1 VRQLHDRANLQLSD
15 KENAMYDLLLKGG
28 RIYDGS
34 GMPSYNADVAI
45 QNGKIAVLGR
55 LNGNARRTLNVDG
68 LAVAPGFIDPHTHL
82 DAQLLWD
89 PLGTSSCFHGVTS
102 VVVGNCGL
110 SLAPAKPEDRDAV
123 IKSFVRV
130 EAISRR
136 VLEQGVEWRWT
147 STGEYLGALGGRL
160 GINAAALVGHIAVRH
175 YVMGEEAVERQATA
189 EEISK
194 MKHLVR
200 QGMEAGAVGFSTNQN
215 PRHIRED
222 RKPVASRL
230 ASDDELGSLLDVLG
244 EMNTGVVQL
253 SGGGA
258 DARGRIAYA
267 AGMARRTGRPV
278 LWQSINHSWSRPN
291 FWQEMLA
298 NTQRFFTEEGLP
310 IYAMTQAK
318 PFENRYTLLDAQCF
332 DEFPTWKAAMFSP
345 VAARKEMFAD
355 ADLRKKL
362 RAEAIED
369 QSPSVFPRRWDVIFI
384 DRAELDK
391 NKALEKKSVQEVAKA
406 QGKDGLDCFLD
417 LSLEEDLKTRF
428 VHINTQGDPKAVCE
442 ILKHP
447 SVMIGQS
454 DAGAHMGYDAR
465 FGYSTAFLGRW
476 VRDHGIMSL
485 EEAVS
490 KLTFR
495 VASIFG
501 LGDRGLLRPG
511 MAADVTVFD
520 PANVN
525 TMEPEYVQ
533 DLPGNETRMIQK
545 AAGVPHTIV
554 NGQVVIE
561 NGAPTGAYP
570 GKVLRPNTWAN

>member
-1 VRQLHDRANLQLSD
+1 
-15 KENAMYDLLLKGG
+15 MYDLLLKGG

-34 GMPSYNADVAI
+34 GMPSSYADVGI
-45 QNGKIAVLGR
+45 SGGKIVEIGR
-55 LNGNARRTLNVDG
+55 LNGGAKRTLNVDG

-82 DAQLLWD
+82 DAQLFWD

-136 VLEQGVEWRWT
+136 VLEEGIQWKWK
-147 STGEYLGALGGRL
+147 STAEYLDALGTRL
-160 GINAAALVGHIAVRH
+160 GINAAALIGHIAVRH
-175 YVMGEEAVERQATA
+175 NVMGEDAVERQATA
-189 EEISK
+189 EEIAK
-194 MKHLVR
+194 MKELVR

-222 RKPVASRL
+222 KKPVASRL
-230 ASDDELGSLLDVLG
+230 AADEELGSLLDVLA
-244 EMNTGVVQL
+244 EMNSGVVQL

-267 AGMARRTGRPV
+267 AQMARRTGRPV

-291 FWQEMLA
+291 HWEEMLA
-298 NTQRFFTEEGLP
+298 NTQRVFKEEGLP

-318 PFENRYTLLDAQCF
+318 PFQNRYTLLDAQCF
-332 DEFPTWKAAMFSP
+332 DEFPTWKSAMFSP
-345 VAARKEMFAD
+345 VPVRKQMFAD
-355 ADLRKKL
+355 SAMRKKL

-369 QSPSVFPRRWDVIFI
+369 QSPSVFPRRWDVIFVDHVKLPKNKI
-384 DRAELDK
+384 FERKTVQEIARAE
-391 NKALEKKSVQEVAKA
+391 
-406 QGKDGLDCFLD
+406 GKDGLDWFLD
-417 LSLEEDLKTRF
+417 ISLEEDLETRF
-428 VHINTQGDPKAVCE
+428 VHTNTQGDPNAVCE

-447 SVMIGQS
+447 AVMIGQS

-465 FGYSTAFLGRW
+465 FGYSTAFLGCW

-485 EEAVS
+485 EEAVN

-495 VASIFG
+495 VASVFG
-501 LGDRGLLRPG
+501 LSDRGLLRAG
-511 MAADVTVFD
+511 FAADIAVFD
-520 PANVN
+520 PATVN
-525 TMEPEYVQ
+525 TLEPEYVQ
-533 DLPGNETRMIQK
+533 DLPAKETRMIQK

-554 NGQVVIE
+554 NGEVVIQD
-561 NGAPTGAYP
+561 GAPTGAFP
-570 GKVLRPNTWAN
+570 GKVLRPNGGRR

>member
-1 VRQLHDRANLQLSD
+1 
-15 KENAMYDLLLKGG
+15 MYDLLLKGG

-34 GMPSYNADVAI
+34 GMPSYYGDVAI
-45 QNGKIAVLGR
+45 KNGRIVEIGR
-55 LNGNARRTLNVDG
+55 LNGARRTLNVDG

-102 VVVGNCGL
+102 VIVGNCGL

-136 VLEQGVEWRWT
+136 VLEEGFEWKWT
-147 STGEYLGALGGRL
+147 STGEYLSVLGSRL

-175 YVMGEEAVERQATA
+175 YVMGEDAVERQATA
-189 EEISK
+189 EEVGK
-194 MKHLVR
+194 MKQLVR

-244 EMNTGVVQL
+244 EMNAGVVQL

-278 LWQSINHSWSRPN
+278 LWQSITHSWSRPN

-298 NTQRFFTEEGLP
+298 NTQRIFKEEGLP

-345 VAARKEMFAD
+345 VTARKQMFAD
-355 ADLRKKL
+355 PELRKKL

-369 QSPSVFPRRWDVIFI
+369 QSPSVFPRRWDVVFV
-384 DRAELDK
+384 DHVGLDK
-391 NKALEKKSVQEVAKA
+391 NKPFERKSVQEVAKA

-417 LSLEEDLKTRF
+417 LSLEEDLKARF
-428 VHINTQGDPKAVCE
+428 AHINTQGDPNAVCE

-485 EEAVS
+485 EDAVH

-511 MAADVTVFD
+511 LAADVAVFD
-520 PANVN
+520 PQTVN
-525 TMEPEYVQ
+525 TLEPEYVQ
-533 DLPGNETRMIQK
+533 DLPGNETRMIQR

-554 NGQVVIE
+554 NGEVVIE
-561 NGAPTGAYP
+561 NGAPTGVLP
-570 GKVLRPNTWAN
+570 GKVLRPSGWRE

>member
-1 VRQLHDRANLQLSD
+1 
-15 KENAMYDLLLKGG
+15 MYDLLVRGG

-34 GMPSYNADVAI
+34 GMPSYYGDVGI
-45 QNGKIAVLGR
+45 SGGKIVEIGR
-55 LNGNARRTLNVDG
+55 LHGGAKRTLNVDG

-82 DAQLLWD
+82 DAQLFWD

-110 SLAPAKPEDRDAV
+110 SLAPTKPEDRDAV

-136 VLEQGVEWRWT
+136 VLEEGIQWKWEST
-147 STGEYLGALGGRL
+147 SEYLDALGARL

-175 YVMGEEAVERQATA
+175 RVMGEDAVERPATA
-189 EEISK
+189 EEIAK
-194 MKHLVR
+194 MKELVR
-200 QGMEAGAVGFSTNQN
+200 QGMKAGAVGFSTNQN

-222 RKPVASRL
+222 KKPVASRL
-230 ASDDELGSLLDVLG
+230 ASDEELGSLLDVLA
-244 EMNTGVVQL
+244 EMNSGVVQL

-267 AGMARRTGRPV
+267 AQMARRTGRPV

-291 FWQEMLA
+291 HWQEMLA
-298 NTQRFFTEEGLP
+298 NTQRVFREDGLP

-318 PFENRYTLLDAQCF
+318 PFQNRYTLLDAQCF
-332 DEFPTWKAAMFSP
+332 DEFPTWKSAMFSP
-345 VAARKEMFAD
+345 VEARKQMFAD
-355 ADLRKKL
+355 SAIRKKL

-369 QSPSVFPRRWDVIFI
+369 QSPSVFPRRWDVIFV
-384 DRAELDK
+384 DHVKLPK
-391 NKALEKKSVQEVAKA
+391 NKIFEHKSVQEIASA
-406 QGKDGLDCFLD
+406 ADKDGLDWFLD
-417 LSLEEDLKTRF
+417 ISLEEDLQTRF
-428 VHINTQGDPKAVCE
+428 VHTNTQGDPQAVCE

-447 SVMIGQS
+447 AVMIGQS

-465 FGYSTAFLGRW
+465 FGYSTAFLGCW

-485 EEAVS
+485 EEAVN

-495 VASIFG
+495 VASVFG
-501 LGDRGLLRPG
+501 LSDRGLLRAG
-511 MAADVTVFD
+511 FAADIAVFD
-520 PANVN
+520 PATVN
-525 TMEPEYVQ
+525 TLEPEYVQ
-533 DLPGNETRMIQK
+533 DLPAKETRMIQK

-554 NGQVVIE
+554 NGEVVIQD
-561 NGAPTGAYP
+561 GAPTGALP
-570 GKVLRPNTWAN
+570 GKVLRPNGRDK

>member
-1 VRQLHDRANLQLSD
+1 
-15 KENAMYDLLLKGG
+15 MYDLLLKGG

-34 GMPSYNADVAI
+34 GMPSSYADVGI
-45 QNGKIAVLGR
+45 SGGKIVEIGR
-55 LNGNARRTLNVDG
+55 LNGGAKRTLNVDG

-82 DAQLLWD
+82 DAQLFWD

-136 VLEQGVEWRWT
+136 VLEEGIQWKWK
-147 STGEYLGALGGRL
+147 STAEYLDALGTRL
-160 GINAAALVGHIAVRH
+160 GINAAALIGHIAVRH
-175 YVMGEEAVERQATA
+175 NVMGEDAVERQATA
-189 EEISK
+189 EEIAK
-194 MKHLVR
+194 MKELVR

-222 RKPVASRL
+222 KKPVASRL
-230 ASDDELGSLLDVLG
+230 AADEELGSLLDVLA
-244 EMNTGVVQL
+244 EMNSGVVQL

-267 AGMARRTGRPV
+267 AQMARRTGRPV

-291 FWQEMLA
+291 HWEEMLA
-298 NTQRFFTEEGLP
+298 NTQRVFKEEGLP

-318 PFENRYTLLDAQCF
+318 PFQNRYTLLDAQCF
-332 DEFPTWKAAMFSP
+332 DEFPTWKSAMFSP
-345 VAARKEMFAD
+345 VPVRKQMFAD
-355 ADLRKKL
+355 PGTRKKL

-369 QSPSVFPRRWDVIFI
+369 QSPSVFPRRWDVIFVDHVKLPKNKI
-384 DRAELDK
+384 FERKTVQEIARAE
-391 NKALEKKSVQEVAKA
+391 
-406 QGKDGLDCFLD
+406 GKDGLDWFLD
-417 LSLEEDLKTRF
+417 ISLEEELETRF
-428 VHINTQGDPKAVCE
+428 VHTNTQGDPNAVCE

-447 SVMIGQS
+447 AVMIGQS

-465 FGYSTAFLGRW
+465 FGYSTAFLGCW

-485 EEAVS
+485 EEAVN

-495 VASIFG
+495 VASVFG
-501 LGDRGLLRPG
+501 LSDRGLLRAG
-511 MAADVTVFD
+511 FAADIAVFD
-520 PANVN
+520 PATVN
-525 TMEPEYVQ
+525 TLEPEYVQ
-533 DLPGNETRMIQK
+533 DLPAKETRMIQK
-545 AAGVPHTIV
+545 AAGVPHTVV
-554 NGQVVIE
+554 NGEVVIQD
-561 NGAPTGAYP
+561 GAPTGAFP
-570 GKVLRPNTWAN
+570 GKVLRPNGWRR